1 MREGGGEVGRSEMD
15 METQVQ
21 NAGMGWGEKKEEE
34 VNGTGLGEMNGGQG
48 AGQSGGE
55 MELLKKWERTD
66 MREWV
71 LTDQPSLGGAL
82 LFMEGVPLD
91 VFGGLRIG
99 IPLTAGKGRDRQW
112 GDHPTQELHP
122 TPWGGGSSYHWQGAW
137 GGGCQSPRL
146 PGWSW
151 SCHLICCVGR
161 EANGAVSKEVG
172 VRAGDLVL
180 SQAAPPHSVALIRQ
194 PHG

>member
-1 MREGGGEVGRSEMD
+1 MGRSEMD

-55 MELLKKWERTD
+55 MELPKKWARTD

-71 LTDQPSLGGAL
+71 LTDQPSLGAAL
-82 LFMEGVPLD
+82 LFMD

-112 GDHPTQELHP
+112 GDHPSQELHP
-122 TPWGGGSSYHWQGAW
+122 TPGAAAA
-137 GGGCQSPRL
+137 L
-146 PGWSW
+146 TT
-151 SCHLICCVGR
+151 GR
-161 EANGAVSKEVG
+161 GRGA
-172 VRAGDLVL
+172 AGASHHV
-180 SQAAPPHSVALIRQ
+180 SQAGAGVVT
-194 PHG
+194 